1 MPDQELAQDR
11 QESAASER
19 PGVDARTP
27 QAGSL
32 ADASYLGSVNGAVT
46 APTGSGGLRGE
57 FERRL
62 AEVKGSFE
70 STISDLHRMADAMRD
85 GGLPP
90 GYRLVQALGDSHRR
104 FLRLR
109 LDLTRRAES
118 LGLCVPPSNQLAGL
132 QDLSRLIEMLP
143 DREPAASPVASP
155 SVPAEPVVA
164 KAAASPEPSPATPAP
179 IEWNGPIEAVS
190 VAAFDPLPPARFD
203 LPMRE
208 PARVETAPAKEVEAP
223 LSEPEHAVEQP
234 EEAIRRAALVIVE
247 KALRLTVRDG
257 GESAP
262 LLAECLERAH
272 ALRDEI
278 LNGSPSALP
287 AETVALATGE
297 HPLAGLLK
305 VVEAVEGLTDS
316 DWATLHSQI
325 SQAFGRPLAIAA
337 ARGRFVLKPDE

>member
-1 MPDQELAQDR
+1 MSDQELAPDR

-19 PGVDARTP
+19 PSVDARIP
-27 QAGSL
+27 QPENL

-70 STISDLHRMADAMRD
+70 TTISNLHRTADAMRD
-85 GGLPP
+85 GALPP

-109 LDLTRRAES
+109 LDLTRQAES
-118 LGLCVPPSNQLAGL
+118 LGLSVHPSNQLAGL
-132 QDLSRLIEMLP
+132 QDLSRLIEILP
-143 DREPAASPVASP
+143 DREPAASPVAPPPVST
-155 SVPAEPVVA
+155 EPVIA
-164 KAAASPEPSPATPAP
+164 KAVAPPEPSPATRAP
-179 IEWNGPIEAVS
+179 IEWNGPVEVVS
-190 VAAFDPLPPARFD
+190 VSAFDPLPPAPFD
-203 LPMRE
+203 LPIPE
-208 PARVETAPAKEVEAP
+208 SARVEAAPANDTEAR
-223 LSEPEHAVEQP
+223 LSDPEHAVEQP
-234 EEAIRRAALVIVE
+234 EEAIRRAALVVVE
-247 KALRLTVRDG
+247 KALRLAVRDG

-262 LLAECLERAH
+262 LAECLERAH

-278 LNGSPSALP
+278 LNSSSSGRP

-316 DWATLHSQI
+316 DWAALHSQI
-325 SQAFGRPLAIAA
+325 SQAFGRPLAVAA
-337 ARGRFVLKPDE
+337 ARGRFVLKPEE